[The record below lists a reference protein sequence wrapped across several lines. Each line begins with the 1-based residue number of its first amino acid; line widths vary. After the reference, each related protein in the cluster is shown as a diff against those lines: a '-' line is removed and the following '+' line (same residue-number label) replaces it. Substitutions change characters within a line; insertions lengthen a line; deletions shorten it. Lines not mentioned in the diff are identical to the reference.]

1 MSALL
6 QKYIDMEI
14 TVTYDKNTF
23 TGKLLSVESN
33 SIVLQTKDGLKIFP
47 NINSLQ
53 INVGTLPSGLLT
65 KPTLLWKINS
75 NSNGKQDA
83 ELSYMTGGMTWS
95 AEYVAVLNDNE
106 NEMSFNS
113 WVSIDNTSGANYE
126 DASLKLIAG
135 EVNRVQDYNI
145 YQKGMV
151 MEMGR
156 AATTAPE
163 FQEESFFD
171 YHIYELNQ
179 KTTLSNNEKKQLSL
193 FNVDKIRVV
202 KKYIFSNQWKT
213 RTDGKIASVIKFEN
227 SKGNNLGIPPQRA
240 K

>member
-1 MSALL
+1 
-6 QKYIDMEI
+6 
-14 TVTYDKNTF
+14 
-23 TGKLLSVESN
+23 
-33 SIVLQTKDGLKIFP
+33 
-47 NINSLQ
+47 
-53 INVGTLPSGLLT
+53 
-65 KPTLLWKINS
+65 
-75 NSNGKQDA
+75 
-83 ELSYMTGGMTWS
+83 MTGGMTWS